1 MHARHDNSAH
11 RRAAIAALIVA
22 FMGTGCTSVA
32 PWERGRLAKP
42 QSAIEPEPMQR
53 NLRTHVYS
61 SREGTPGGSPAQ
73 GGGCGCY

>member
-1 MHARHDNSAH
+1 MRAPFIALSRSK
-11 RRAAIAALIVA
+11 AAIMALLVVA
-22 FMGTGCTSVA
+22 SCAGCTGVA

-42 QSAIEPEPMQR
+42 QSAMEPEPMQR

-61 SREGTPGGSPAQ
+61 SREGTPGGSAAQ